1 MEPQVAAG
9 GGRWRCDDED
19 DVELLGLPRPS
30 SVRRPRPMA
39 KSGHTT
45 LEPFR
50 SLLAFAASAAVADS
64 SAVWTSI
71 GQ

>member
-1 MEPQVAAG
+1 MEPQVAAAAG
-9 GGRWRCDDED
+9 GDAMTKMM
-19 DVELLGLPRPS
+19 S
-30 SVRRPRPMA
+30 SFWGSLVRRPCDARPMA

-50 SLLAFAASAAVADS
+50 SLLAFAASADDS